1 MIIAIDGPSASGKG
15 TLARR
20 LAAALGYAHMDTGMI
35 YRAVAAK
42 LRQAGAKPEDA
53 AAALEAARS
62 LASEDLE
69 RPDLRD
75 EAVSQGASQVA
86 AMPAVRA
93 ALLAFQRRFAHEPPG
108 GQAGAVLDGRDIGTV
123 VCPEAEVKIF
133 VTAAPETRARR
144 RHKELL
150 ERGEASIYARV
161 LQDMRE
167 RDARDSGRAV
177 APLKPAADAIVLDSS
192 RMSAEAVFQAALDA
206 ITAQQA
212 AADAKDP
219 GAQDAGAREA

>member
-1 MIIAIDGPSASGKG
+1 MDGPAASGKG

-20 LAAALGYAHMDTGMI
+20 LAVELGFAHMDTGMI

-42 LRQAGAKPEDA
+42 LRQASAAPEDE
-53 AAALEAARS
+53 AAALEAARG
-62 LASEDLE
+62 LAPEDLE

-75 EAVSQGASQVA
+75 EAVSQGASVVA
-86 AMPAVRA
+86 AMPAVRT

-108 GQAGAVLDGRDIGTV
+108 GEPGAVLDGRDIGTV

-133 VTAAPETRARR
+133 VTADPETRAQR

-150 ERGEASIYARV
+150 GRGEASIYARV
-161 LQDMRE
+161 LQEMRE

-192 RMSAEAVFQAALDA
+192 RLSAEAVFQAAREA
-206 ITAQQA
+206 IAARQA
-212 AADAKDP
+212 AANA
-219 GAQDAGAREA
+219 